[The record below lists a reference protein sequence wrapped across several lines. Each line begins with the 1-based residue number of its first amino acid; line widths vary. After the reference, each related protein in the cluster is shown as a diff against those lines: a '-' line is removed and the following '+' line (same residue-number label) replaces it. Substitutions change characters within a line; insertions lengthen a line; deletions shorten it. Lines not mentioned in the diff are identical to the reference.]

1 MIFSAGDPF
10 LTSYQF
16 PVQAGNLKTTVTT
29 TGWQIRNTWTTHQ
42 PCLNGRRLERM
53 LTSMSYYPK
62 KLCIYLNMNRCIVLT
77 YIYNCMIVQMYLYKK
92 YNTYIYS
99 SSITCIK
106 TFLRFSYSSI
116 IFLVIFVSRCARVI
130 LETWSI
136 SEVLPVF
143 FGKVSVVSQISSVV
157 ECNLPSSP

>member
-1 MIFSAGDPF
+1 
-10 LTSYQF
+10 
-16 PVQAGNLKTTVTT
+16 
-29 TGWQIRNTWTTHQ
+29 
-42 PCLNGRRLERM
+42 
-53 LTSMSYYPK
+53 
-62 KLCIYLNMNRCIVLT
+62 
-77 YIYNCMIVQMYLYKK
+77 MIVQMYLYKK